1 MTLFRA
7 LRLRPFALLWTGQS
21 LSRLGDF
28 VYEIALAWWVLQKTG
43 SAQTMSLVLIF
54 AITPSVLFSLVGG
67 VAVDRVSRVALMLAS
82 DAARAVIALAV
93 AVLGLTGRL
102 EVWHIFV
109 ASLFFGFVD
118 AFFQPAYAALVP
130 QIVPEGDLPSANSL
144 TSLSLNLGRVAG
156 PAVGAALVASVGP
169 PAAFLL
175 NALSFGVSTLLL
187 TPLRRAGLPA
197 PAAPPGPSRPWWHDL
212 RQGFATVFAAPWLWI
227 TILVFSLTNVTLAG
241 PYAIAMP
248 FLVKD
253 SLKAD
258 VATLGLLYSVFPI
271 GYIIGGV
278 WLGRYV
284 RIRRRGLVMYG
295 TTALAALML
304 GLFGL
309 LPPLWV
315 LLAAAL
321 INGAALEAGHLVWT
335 NSLQSMVPNEQ
346 LGRVVSIDSLGSF
359 GLLPV
364 GLALAGWATQ
374 RFGPP
379 AIFVAGGLATAV
391 VALAALAHPAIR
403 NLD

>member
-1 MTLFRA
+1 
-7 LRLRPFALLWTGQS
+7 
-21 LSRLGDF
+21 
-28 VYEIALAWWVLQKTG
+28 
-43 SAQTMSLVLIF
+43 
-54 AITPSVLFSLVGG
+54 
-67 VAVDRVSRVALMLAS
+67 
-82 DAARAVIALAV
+82 
-93 AVLGLTGRL
+93 
-102 EVWHIFV
+102 
-109 ASLFFGFVD
+109 
-118 AFFQPAYAALVP
+118 
-130 QIVPEGDLPSANSL
+130 
-144 TSLSLNLGRVAG
+144 
-156 PAVGAALVASVGP
+156 
-169 PAAFLL
+169 
-175 NALSFGVSTLLL
+175 
-187 TPLRRAGLPA
+187 
-197 PAAPPGPSRPWWHDL
+197 
-212 RQGFATVFAAPWLWI
+212 
-227 TILVFSLTNVTLAG
+227 
-241 PYAIAMP
+241 MP

-253 SLKAD
+253 SMKAD
-258 VATLGLLYSVFPI
+258 VGTLGLLYSVFPL

-278 WLGRYV
+278 WLGRYA

-321 INGAALEAGHLVWT
+321 INGVALEAGHLVWT
-335 NSLQSMVPNEQ
+335 NSLQSMVPNAQ

-379 AIFVAGGLATAV
+379 AVFVVGGLFTAV

>member
-67 VAVDRVSRVALMLAS
+67 VAVDRVSRIALMLAS

-187 TPLRRAGLPA
+187 TPLLRAGLPA

>member
-54 AITPSVLFSLVGG
+54 SITPSVLFSLIGG
-67 VAVDRVSRVALMLAS
+67 VAVDRVSRLGLMLVS
-82 DAARAVIALAV
+82 DSARGLVALAV
-93 AVLGLTGRL
+93 AVLGFAGRL
-102 EVWHIFV
+102 EVWHVFV
-109 ASLFFGFVD
+109 ASLIFGFVD

-130 QIVPEGDLPSANSL
+130 QIVPEADLPSANSL

-156 PAVGAALVASVGP
+156 PAVGAALVAAIG
-169 PAAFLL
+169 PAAAFAINGLSFLL
-175 NALSFGVSTLLL
+175 SSLLL
-187 TPLRRAGLPA
+187 VPLLRAGLPA
-197 PAAPPGPSRPWWHDL
+197 PARPPGPLQPWRDL
-212 RQGFATVFAAPWLWI
+212 RQGFATVFASPWLWI
-227 TILVFSLTNVTLAG
+227 TILMFSLTNVTLAG
-241 PYAIAMP
+241 PYSIAMP

-258 VATLGLLYSVFPI
+258 VGTLGLLYAVFPL
-271 GYIIGGV
+271 GYILGGI
-278 WLGRYV
+278 WLGRYA
-284 RIRRRGLVMYG
+284 RLRHRGLLMYG
-295 TTALAALML
+295 ATAVAALML

-321 INGAALEAGHLVWT
+321 VNGAALEAGHLVWT
-335 NSLQSMVPNEQ
+335 NSLQSMVPNDQ

-374 RFGPP
+374 QFGPP
-379 AIFVAGGLATAV
+379 AVFVIGGLFTAAISLL
-391 VALAALAHPAIR
+391 ALLHPAIR

>member
-28 VYEIALAWWVLQKTG
+28 IYEIALAWWVLQKTG

-67 VAVDRVSRVALMLAS
+67 VVVDRVSRIGLMLAS
-82 DAARAVIALAV
+82 DAARAVVALGV
-93 AVLGLTGRL
+93 AGLGLAGRL

-109 ASLFFGFVD
+109 ASLVFGFVD

-130 QIVPEGDLPSANSL
+130 QIVPEEDLPSANSL

-156 PAVGAALVASVGP
+156 PAVGAALVAVVGP

-175 NALSFGVSTLLL
+175 NALSFIVSTLLL
-187 TPLRRAGLPA
+187 TPLLRAGLPA
-197 PAAPPGPSRPWWHDL
+197 PASPPGPAPPWRDL
-212 RQGFATVFAAPWLWI
+212 HQGFATVFAAPWLWI

-241 PYAIAMP
+241 PYSIAMP

-253 SLKAD
+253 SMKAD
-258 VATLGLLYSVFPI
+258 VGTLGLLYSVFPL

-278 WLGRYV
+278 WLGRYA

-321 INGAALEAGHLVWT
+321 INGVALEAGHLVWT
-335 NSLQSMVPNEQ
+335 NSLQSMVPNAQ

-379 AIFVAGGLATAV
+379 AVFVVGGLFTAV